1 MADNLEYDPGR
12 FGVGQ
17 YGVLTQKLWPFLKE
31 EAQVTAMKVA
41 TDLGHPAVE
50 GIAEALVKQFG
61 EEFDED
67 RPRQLVGH
75 MVRQVMESE
84 GYEIDKADVKVFA
97 YPFTKATRY
106 RRKGGVR
113 WIVFRSSK
121 NLHELC
127 IVADRADIERAP
139 APTAGKWMFWT
150 TVTTTLQASIGL
162 QVMDIKGTRGKIEKD
177 GYALHIKKR
186 ILRAG

>member
-1 MADNLEYDPGR
+1 MADLEYDPGR
-12 FGVGQ
+12 FGLGQ
-17 YGVLTQKLWPFLKE
+17 YGALAQRLWPFLKE

-41 TDLGHPAVE
+41 SDLGHPAVE
-50 GIAEALVKQFG
+50 GIAEALVKKFG

-75 MVRQVMESE
+75 MTRQIMESE

-106 RRKGGVR
+106 RRKGSVR
-113 WIVFRSSK
+113 WIVFRSSQ

-127 IVADRADIERAP
+127 IVADRADIQRAP
-139 APTAGKWMFWT
+139 APNAGKWRFWT

-162 QVMDIKGTRGKIEKD
+162 QVMDIQGTRNKIEKN

-186 ILRAG
+186 MMRAG